1 MANFTEKIADFV
13 FEKDFDL
20 RQLVIILPSER
31 AVKYVAKALV
41 ARYQKPI
48 FSPEITTIN
57 RWVKKYVP
65 PVIDKTRLLLLLFEM
80 YQETEEGKNAVFEDF
95 LNWGT
100 ILLSDFDDLDRYLL
114 NHNQVFRNLK
124 AIKELESWKIDEQQ
138 YSASQLKFME
148 FWDRIPDYYERL
160 LEKINA
166 KEMIT
171 SSLAYRKVAENID
184 LIHDRAGK
192 QFIFAGFNALSTA
205 ELTIIK
211 KLMTLRQASFL
222 MDADRFYYE
231 NAVHEAGS
239 FLRRNSEFLEIAKPI
254 FIQDDLS
261 KKELE
266 IDIIE
271 CAQHTG
277 QAKVAATELAKM
289 SPDEINKTLVLLA
302 DESLISAVVKNIP
315 ANVGKA
321 NITLGLPLSQTPI
334 KTWVEL
340 LFEIQENKQRF
351 RTKAIYYKD
360 LQRLI
365 NHVFTI
371 ASLNTDEQTELT
383 RIELQTIRNN
393 RIFQQVGK
401 ISSSER
407 TQNLLSIVTED
418 WNQNWLH
425 AIETIRKINSLLLS
439 YLPDDKAFERTSLQ
453 VFDESIINL
462 EQIIREG
469 IPTMSLKSFK
479 SLFFQHWQRK
489 SIAFHGN
496 PTKGLQIM
504 GLLETRLLDFENLI
518 VLGLNEGKLPNNNPI
533 KTIIPMDLRYG
544 LGLPSSR
551 EKQGLFA
558 HHFYRLLHQAKK
570 AVITYTTAIEKIGSN
585 EAGRYIA
592 QIELELAR
600 INKNIRIKRD
610 FYSIPIPKIK
620 ENNLSKIDKTPE
632 IKERILQFFEKDI
645 SASALNKYLACPL
658 DFYYR
663 YLAEFGEDQ
672 DVEEEIENNTF
683 GTFIHNTLEILFKPF
698 AHYDDK
704 GEKKA
709 KIPSALSLPAIDTMI
724 AEYGKILHQQF
735 LDYFNGDSSLFLKG
749 RNLLSYEMAME
760 ITKNLLLKEREFV
773 RTSEDPVEIIMLEQK
788 LRHEMT
794 LDYNGEKKTIHFS
807 GFIDRIDRIGEK
819 YRVIDYKSGK
829 VTDKDV
835 KFNPENEDIQQ
846 AFIDCKHALQLS
858 LYCLFFKNK
867 FGKLPDE
874 AKIISLINIS
884 EDFRLQ
890 STKPNYD
897 LASICEQFESLASNL
912 FSELLDETI
921 CLEHN
926 TDARFCNYCN

>member
-1 MANFTEKIADFV
+1 MANFTENIANYIH
-13 FEKDFDL
+13 ERDFDL

-31 AVKYVAKALV
+31 AVKYLAKALV
-41 ARYQKPI
+41 HRYQKPI

-80 YQETEEGKNAVFEDF
+80 YQETEEGKDAAFEEF

-124 AIKELESWKIDEQQ
+124 AIKELESWKIDEHN
-138 YSASQLKFME
+138 YSASQIRFME
-148 FWDRIPDYYERL
+148 FWDRIPEYYERL
-160 LEKINA
+160 TEKIQQKA
-166 KEMIT
+166 LIT
-171 SSLAYRKVAENID
+171 SSLAYRKVAEDID

-192 QFIFAGFNALSTA
+192 HFIFAGFNALSTA

-211 KLMTLRQASFL
+211 KLMTLRQADFL
-222 MDADRFYYE
+222 MDADRFYYD
-231 NAVHEAGS
+231 NSVHEAGS
-239 FLRRNSEFLEIAKPI
+239 FLRRNAVFLEITKPV
-254 FIQDDLS
+254 FIANDLS
-261 KKELE
+261 NKSIE

-321 NITLGLPLSQTPI
+321 NITLGLPLNQTPV

-360 LQRLI
+360 LQRII

-371 ASLNTDEQTELT
+371 ASITTEEQDALT
-383 RIELQTIRNN
+383 KIEMQTIRNN
-393 RIFQQVGK
+393 RIFQQVK
-401 ISSSER
+401 
-407 TQNLLSIVTED
+407 NLECNAKTKEILALLTED
-418 WNQNWLH
+418 WGQDWLK
-425 AIETIRKINSLLLS
+425 AIQQIRTINAALLGMLS
-439 YLPDDKAFERTSLQ
+439 EESVFERTALS

-462 EQIIREG
+462 EQIISEG

-518 VLGLNEGKLPNNNPI
+518 VLGLNEGKLPNNNPV

-558 HHFYRLLHQAKK
+558 HHFYRLLHHAKK
-570 AVITYTTAIEKIGSN
+570 AVITYTTAVEKIGSN
-585 EAGRYIA
+585 EAGRYIT

-600 INKNIRIKRD
+600 INKNIRINRS
-610 FYSIPIPKIK
+610 FYSIPIP
-620 ENNLSKIDKTPE
+620 ENTVQDFSKIEKTPE

-645 SASALNKYLACPL
+645 SASALNKYLTCPL

-683 GTFIHNTLEILFKPF
+683 GTFIHDTLEILYKPF
-698 AHYDDK
+698 AHYDEK
-704 GEKKA
+704 GEKKS
-709 KIPSALSLPAIDTMI
+709 KTPPPLTLPAIDTMI
-724 AEYGKILHQQF
+724 EGYQKVLHQQF
-735 LDYFNGDSSLFLKG
+735 VDYFNGDTSLFLKG

-760 ITKNLLLKEREFV
+760 ITKNLLLKEREFI
-773 RTSEDPVEIIMLEQK
+773 RTSSEPLEIIMLEQK

-794 LDYNGEKKTIHFS
+794 IDFGTEKKTIYFS

-819 YRVIDYKSGK
+819 YRVIDYKTGK
-829 VTDKDV
+829 VSDKDV
-835 KFNPENEDIQQ
+835 LFDSEKEHIQD
-846 AFIDCKHALQLS
+846 AFKDCKHALQLS
-858 LYCLFFKNK
+858 LYGLFFKNK

-874 AKIISLINIS
+874 AKIISLVNIN
-884 EDFRLQ
+884 EDFKLK
-890 STKPNYD
+890 SKKPTGD
-897 LASICEQFESLASNL
+897 LACICEQFETLASDL
-912 FSELLDETI
+912 FSELMNEAI
-921 CLEHN
+921 KLEHHSE
-926 TDARFCNYCN
+926 AKYCNYCN